1 MFSLSGKVTIITG
14 GSGVLGGS
22 LAKHL
27 LQQNAIVIIIGRTA
41 DKVKQKE
48 AELQKISNNVKGYVC
63 DVMDI
68 HALQDI
74 SQQIISD
81 YSKIDIL
88 INAAGGN
95 TPGATVTPDKNV
107 FDLDQQ
113 QFDLSLALNLH
124 GSVYPTMVFGKE
136 MAKLGKG
143 SIINISSMAAISAIT
158 RVPAYSIAKTGIDMF
173 TKWMATELALKFGD
187 KIRVNAIAPGFFI
200 GDQNRKLLLNDD
212 GSLTERS
219 EKVIAKTPMGR
230 FGNIDELNGA
240 VQFLCSEAASFVTG
254 IVLPVD
260 GGFSAFSGV

>member
-88 INAAGGN
+88 INAAGG
-95 TPGATVTPDKNV
+95 
-107 FDLDQQ
+107 
-113 QFDLSLALNLH
+113 
-124 GSVYPTMVFGKE
+124 
-136 MAKLGKG
+136 
-143 SIINISSMAAISAIT
+143 
-158 RVPAYSIAKTGIDMF
+158 
-173 TKWMATELALKFGD
+173 
-187 KIRVNAIAPGFFI
+187 
-200 GDQNRKLLLNDD
+200 
-212 GSLTERS
+212 
-219 EKVIAKTPMGR
+219 
-230 FGNIDELNGA
+230 
-240 VQFLCSEAASFVTG
+240 
-254 IVLPVD
+254 
-260 GGFSAFSGV
+260 